1 MRTMAMIIV
10 VLSVSM
16 TACIQENQH
25 VKGSSP
31 EGLSIAIDSP
41 PAFNMDMSR

>member
-25 VKGSSP
+25 VKENPSK
-31 EGLSIAIDSP
+31 GLSIAIDSP